1 MIDRA
6 RIAIVDDHP
15 LFREGVAFALTNE
28 PDLEVVGQGA
38 SIGDAIVIMREK
50 QPDLLLLDLDMP
62 GNTLLSL
69 HMLQE
74 LSPKTRIA
82 ILTASDDEDNV
93 AEAFRN
99 GARGYILKEIMSRE
113 LARIIRSILSGQGY
127 VPPSL
132 AAGLISQLTSPP
144 RQTITPPRLINTLTE
159 RERQILEHVG
169 EGWSNKEIAQ
179 RLILTEKTVKHY
191 MTVIFQKL
199 QVRNRVEAAL
209 LIQSER
215 VNKG

>member
-1 MIDRA
+1 
-6 RIAIVDDHP
+6 
-15 LFREGVAFALTNE
+15 
-28 PDLEVVGQGA
+28 
-38 SIGDAIVIMREK
+38 
-50 QPDLLLLDLDMP
+50 
-62 GNTLLSL
+62 
-69 HMLQE
+69 
-74 LSPKTRIA
+74 
-82 ILTASDDEDNV
+82 
-93 AEAFRN
+93 
-99 GARGYILKEIMSRE
+99 MSRE

-144 RQTITPPRLINTLTE
+144 RQTITPPRLINALTE

-179 RLILTEKTVKHY
+179 RLSLTEKTVKHY

-215 VNKG
+215 ANKA